1 MKYAIIIQKTVQK
14 IYGEIMEFSL
24 LQEKLK
30 EQGYFCGDDLALV
43 LSLSE
48 VLHKPILLEGPAGVG
63 KTELAKAYAAATG
76 RPLIRLQCYEG
87 LDERHAL
94 YEWNYQKQLLYL
106 ENSKEIRWDAA
117 KENLFSAEFLLP
129 RPLLKAFLSE
139 EPAVLLIDEIDKSD
153 EEFESFLLEALS
165 DFAVTIPEWGTVQAK
180 TIPMIFLTSN
190 AMRDFSDGLKRRCVH
205 FYIDYPSLE
214 TETAILKAKVPGLD
228 EVFAEQIAAFVQKVR
243 KMKLDRVPGLAEALD
258 WAKVLVELGLRDL
271 SSAAAEGTYHFLVKS
286 KNDFERLRQGV

>member
-1 MKYAIIIQKTVQK
+1 MKYAIIIQKTVKK
-14 IYGEIMEFSL
+14 IYGEIMESSL
-24 LQEKLK
+24 LQEKLR

-63 KTELAKAYAAATG
+63 KTELAKAYAAAFS

-106 ENSKEIRWDAA
+106 ENSKDLSWDAA

-165 DFAVTIPEWGTVQAK
+165 DFAVTVPEWGTVRAK

-214 TETAILKAKVPGLD
+214 AETAILKAKVPGLG
-228 EVFAEQIAAFVQKVR
+228 EALAEQIAAFVQKVR
-243 KMKLDRVPGLAEALD
+243 KMKLERVPGFAEALD
-258 WAKVLVELGLRDL
+258 WAKVLAELDLRDL
-271 SSAAAEGTYHFLVKS
+271 SSSDIEGTYHFLVKS

>member
-1 MKYAIIIQKTVQK
+1 MKYAIIIQKTVQN

-63 KTELAKAYAAATG
+63 KTELAKAYAAAMG

-117 KENLFSAEFLLP
+117 K
-129 RPLLKAFLSE
+129 
-139 EPAVLLIDEIDKSD
+139 
-153 EEFESFLLEALS
+153 
-165 DFAVTIPEWGTVQAK
+165 
-180 TIPMIFLTSN
+180 
-190 AMRDFSDGLKRRCVH
+190 
-205 FYIDYPSLE
+205 
-214 TETAILKAKVPGLD
+214 
-228 EVFAEQIAAFVQKVR
+228 
-243 KMKLDRVPGLAEALD
+243 
-258 WAKVLVELGLRDL
+258 
-271 SSAAAEGTYHFLVKS
+271 
-286 KNDFERLRQGV
+286 

>member
-1 MKYAIIIQKTVQK
+1 
-14 IYGEIMEFSL
+14 MESSL

-30 EQGYFCGDDLALV
+30 EQGYFCGDDLALI

-48 VLHKPILLEGPAGVG
+48 VLSKPILLEGPAGVG

-106 ENSKEIRWDAA
+106 ENSKEMLWDEA
-117 KENLFSAEFLLP
+117 KENLFSTEFLLP

-139 EPAVLLIDEIDKSD
+139 KPAVLLIDELDKSD

-165 DFAVTIPEWGTVQAK
+165 DFSVTIPEWGTVRAK

-214 TETAILKAKVPGLD
+214 RESAILKVKAPGIPVEL
-228 EVFAEQIAAFVQKVR
+228 AAQAAAFVQKVR
-243 KMKLDRVPGLAEALD
+243 KMKLERVPGLAEALD
-258 WAKVLVELGLRDL
+258 WAKVLVTLGVTDL
-271 SSAAAEGTYHFLVKS
+271 EDMDAALLEETYHFLVK
-286 KNDFERLRQGV
+286 NRGDFEYLRQHR

>member
-1 MKYAIIIQKTVQK
+1 
-14 IYGEIMEFSL
+14 MESSL

-30 EQGYFCGDDLALV
+30 EQGYFCGDDLALI

-48 VLHKPILLEGPAGVG
+48 VLSKPILLEGPAGVG

-106 ENSKEIRWDAA
+106 ENSKEMLWDEA
-117 KENLFSAEFLLP
+117 KENLFSTEFLLP

-139 EPAVLLIDEIDKSD
+139 KPAVLLIDELDKSD

-165 DFAVTIPEWGTVQAK
+165 DFSVTIPEWGTVRAK

-214 TETAILKAKVPGLD
+214 RESAILKAKAPGIPVEL
-228 EVFAEQIAAFVQKVR
+228 AAQAAAFVQKVR
-243 KMKLDRVPGLAEALD
+243 KMKLERVPGLAEALD
-258 WAKVLVELGLRDL
+258 WAKVLVTLGVTDL
-271 SSAAAEGTYHFLVKS
+271 EDMDAALLEETYHFLVK
-286 KNDFERLRQGV
+286 NRGDFEYLRQHR

>member
-1 MKYAIIIQKTVQK
+1 MKYAIIIQKTVKK
-14 IYGEIMEFSL
+14 IYGEIMESSL
-24 LQEKLK
+24 LQEKLR
-30 EQGYFCGDDLALV
+30 ELGYFCGDDLALV

-63 KTELAKAYAAATG
+63 KTELAKAYAAAFS

-106 ENSKEIRWDAA
+106 ENSKDLSWDAA

-139 EPAVLLIDEIDKSD
+139 EPSVLLIDEIDKSD

-165 DFAVTIPEWGTVQAK
+165 DFAVTVPEWGTVRAK

-214 TETAILKAKVPGLD
+214 TEAAILKAKVPGLG
-228 EVFAEQIAAFVQKVR
+228 EALAEQIAAFVQKVR
-243 KMKLDRVPGLAEALD
+243 KMKLERVPGLAEALD
-258 WAKVLVELGLRDL
+258 WAKVLAELGLNDL
-271 SSAAAEGTYHFLVKS
+271 SSSDIEGTYHFLVKS

>member
-1 MKYAIIIQKTVQK
+1 MKYAIIIQKTVKK
-14 IYGEIMEFSL
+14 IYGEIMESSL
-24 LQEKLK
+24 LQKKLR

-63 KTELAKAYAAATG
+63 KTELAKAYAAAFS

-106 ENSKEIRWDAA
+106 ENSKELSWDAA
-117 KENLFSAEFLLP
+117 KENLFSDEFLLP

-165 DFAVTIPEWGTVQAK
+165 DFAVTVPERGTVRAK

-214 TETAILKAKVPGLD
+214 EETVILKAKVPELD
-228 EVFAEQIAAFVQKVR
+228 SAMAEQIAAFAQKLR
-243 KMKLDRVPGLAEALD
+243 KMKLERVPGLAEVLD
-258 WAKVLVELGLRDL
+258 WAKVLASLGLKGFDDPDI
-271 SSAAAEGTYHFLVKS
+271 EGTYHFLVKS

>member
-1 MKYAIIIQKTVQK
+1 MKYAIIIQKTVKK
-14 IYGEIMEFSL
+14 IYGEIMESSL
-24 LQEKLK
+24 LQKKLR

-63 KTELAKAYAAATG
+63 KTELAKAYAAAFS

-106 ENSKEIRWDAA
+106 ENSKDLSWDAA

-165 DFAVTIPEWGTVQAK
+165 DFAVTVPEWGTVRAK

-205 FYIDYPSLE
+205 FYIAYPSLE

-243 KMKLDRVPGLAEALD
+243 KMKLERVPGFAEALD
-258 WAKVLVELGLRDL
+258 WAKVLAELDLRDL
-271 SSAAAEGTYHFLVKS
+271 SSSDIEGTYHFLVKS